1 MEAVMGK
8 SIAQKLRF
16 IITSLGI
23 IMLLICIANVAA
35 LDTIEMYNTNIASL
49 TSEMNE
55 AVASGDS
62 TRIATVEE
70 QISIKTMLII

>member
-1 MEAVMGK
+1 MGK

-62 TRIATVEE
+62 TRIATVVE
-70 QISIKTMLII
+70 QISIKTMLTI